1 VEKKTRVVKWLL
13 DKEDWDLFLVIFGE
27 AHPAGHYFWSYHD
40 ESYVAHSKEKPG
52 GSALRDIYVALDK
65 AVGDILQRVD
75 NSTTVFLASGDGMGP
90 NYSGSHILNDLLTR
104 MKLLNN
110 APTAA
115 DDAAAV
121 FMSRKTKTD
130 LLTTLRNLVPKPL
143 RAAVSK
149 TLLPRSMNEK
159 LSLHWKTAGIAWE
172 HTRAFLIDNANEGYI
187 RINLKGRE
195 PMGIV
200 EPGNEYENLCE
211 EIFQTVKSMTNPAN
225 GKHAANTVH
234 KTDDI
239 YKGPCRSHMP
249 DIIIKWN
256 DDARISTELLT
267 NKYGMARSAQPAYGI
282 MPYYTGNHRP
292 NAFAVAVG
300 PEVPAGQVLTGASIL
315 DLAPTILSYF
325 GIGPAHCMKGKVLS
339 ALRQKRS
346 RVERFQTQSAGP
358 SL

>member
-1 VEKKTRVVKWLL
+1 
-13 DKEDWDLFLVIFGE
+13 
-27 AHPAGHYFWSYHD
+27 
-40 ESYVAHSKEKPG
+40 
-52 GSALRDIYVALDK
+52 
-65 AVGDILQRVD
+65 
-75 NSTTVFLASGDGMGP
+75 MGP

-110 APTAA
+110 NAAPTA
-115 DDAAAV
+115 DDAATV
-121 FMSRKTKTD
+121 LSNGKTKTN
-130 LLTTLRNLVPKPL
+130 LLSTLRNLVPKSL

-149 TLLPRSMNEK
+149 TLLSRSVNEK

-195 PMGIV
+195 PKGIV

-225 GKHAANTVH
+225 GKLAAHTVY
-234 KTDDI
+234 KADDI

-249 DIIIKWN
+249 DIIINWN
-256 DDARISTELLT
+256 DDAKISTELLT
-267 NKYGMARSAQPAYGI
+267 KKHGMARSAQPAYGI

-300 PEVPAGQVLTGASIL
+300 PEVPGGQVLSGASIL

-325 GIGPAHCMKGKVLS
+325 GINPANYMKGKVLS
-339 ALRQKRS
+339 ELRQRTGRKERS
-346 RVERFQTQSAGP
+346 QMQSAGP
-358 SL
+358 LL